1 MPLEGFEPTIQASER
16 PQTRTLGRAATGIAL
31 LYSLRFRTIC
41 PPQPRGV
48 ILAASNTVRV
58 AHFLYPTRCRVDP
71 FSYFVP
77 NTGYPNRYL
86 WNVLSPWIKIGYSAH
101 MRPLSLPFSPFPIL
115 ASIWR
120 CRQNYWSR
128 EIDNHDVI
136 RRYLMICINMHHR
149 PIIKYFKVL
158 EGCLTVHFRTATCA
172 PHTRPTQWLS
182 RPPPIQ
188 KLGAENHML
197 QLNI

>member
-1 MPLEGFEPTIQASER
+1 MCTAVGWIITGLEESRLLVAFCALQVYRPSSIYYILSYSAPPHVQQPLLGQDLLIIESSPSHSDTSQSVGLLWTSDQPNAEISDITQHSQQTSMPLEGFEPTIQASER

-86 WNVLSPWIKIGYSAH
+86 WNVLSP
-101 MRPLSLPFSPFPIL
+101 
-115 ASIWR
+115 
-120 CRQNYWSR
+120 
-128 EIDNHDVI
+128 
-136 RRYLMICINMHHR
+136 
-149 PIIKYFKVL
+149 
-158 EGCLTVHFRTATCA
+158 
-172 PHTRPTQWLS
+172 
-182 RPPPIQ
+182 
-188 KLGAENHML
+188 
-197 QLNI
+197 